1 MNGATNPPGAGHGLW
16 KSLGDRRDSERRGK
30 QGERFGTG
38 VSLATAVMAA
48 IAMHRGHME
57 RMETLWMVSA
67 SLLFLALVL
76 PRALHPAA
84 WILEEAFK
92 TVTKTLMYI
101 LLVLVFI
108 LVFSP
113 VGIMLRLLSRDILER
128 EIQPDARSYWS
139 ERKPRDPS
147 RTEKQF

>member
-1 MNGATNPPGAGHGLW
+1 MNRAKNPLGAAAGLW
-16 KSLGDRRDSERRGK
+16 KSLGDGWNSERWKK
-30 QGERFGTG
+30 QGERFGIG

-48 IAMHRGHME
+48 IALHRGHME
-57 RMETLWMVSA
+57 RMETLCVVSA
-67 SLLFLALVL
+67 SLLCLALVL
-76 PRALHPAA
+76 PRVLHPAA
-84 WILEEAFK
+84 WVLEEAFK

-101 LLVLVFI
+101 LLILVFI

-113 VGIMLRLLSRDILER
+113 VGIVLRLLSRDILER